1 MKKCFKCNAIKDL
14 SDFYPHKKMPDGH
27 LNKCKEC
34 NRKDSAL
41 QLEKNKLNPEWLEK
55 EKERVRK
62 KQLAKKG
69 HPKTLIY
76 AEVKRRI
83 HSGEI
88 IKKPC
93 EVCGKEKVQGHHE
106 DYAKPYDLVW
116 LCVRHH
122 QDRHI
127 HLRNAK
133 IRNQEPM
140 PISYFIKS
148 LQVTL

>member
-1 MKKCFKCNAIKDL
+1 MKECFKCNIVKPL
-14 SDFYPHKKMPDGH
+14 SDFYKHKQMADGY

-41 QLEKNKLNPEWLEK
+41 QLEKNKLNPDWIEK

-69 HPKTLIY
+69 HPRTLIY
-76 AEVKRRI
+76 AEVKRMVA
-83 HSGEI
+83 SGEI

-93 EVCGKEKVQGHHE
+93 AVCGKEKAQGHHE
-106 DYAKPYDLVW
+106 DYNKPYDLIW
-116 LCVRHH
+116 LCARHH

-133 IRNQEPM
+133 TLGQEPM

-148 LQVTL
+148 LQVTF